1 MAISDFNPEFWAA
14 SLIRHLDK
22 AFVFAQPAVAN
33 RNYEGEIKQAG
44 DTVHLQNVNDV
55 TVKTYNPAED
65 IEEGAADVGDSA
77 TLSIDQFKYWAV
89 TVDDLNKVQSHVQL
103 MDEKTKR
110 AAVAIADVVDQR
122 IASHQAAVVTAGN
135 VIEAA
140 EEKAIEVKEAAEA
153 YELLV
158 DLGVQLDEQNVPTDG
173 RFAVIPPWFHGV
185 IQKDARFVEAGT
197 AKTDDVLANGMIGR
211 AAGFNLLK
219 SNNVVNTEGA
229 DYRIL
234 AGSNQ
239 GITFAEQFVETE
251 AIRKEKRFADM
262 ARGLY
267 IYGSTV
273 ANADEL
279 AVLRVTNKV

>member
-22 AFVFAQPAVAN
+22 AFVYAQPAVAN

-44 DTVHLQNVNDV
+44 DTVHLQNVDDV
-55 TVKTYNPAED
+55 TVRTYNPAAD
-65 IEEGAADVGDSA
+65 IEIEEADTDDTA
-77 TLSIDQFKYWAV
+77 TLTIDQFKYWAV
-89 TVDDLNKVQSHVQL
+89 KVDDLNKVQSHVAL

-135 VIEAA
+135 VVEAA
-140 EEKAIEVKEAAEA
+140 ESKAIAVKEAAEA

-158 DLGVQLDEQNVPTDG
+158 DLGVQLDEQNVPTEG
-173 RFAVIPPWFHGV
+173 RFAVIPAWFHGV

-197 AKTDDVLANGMIGR
+197 MKTDQVLENGLIGR

-219 SNNVVNTEGA
+219 SNNVPNTAGA

-251 AIRKEKRFADM
+251 ALRMERRFGDL

-267 IYGSTV
+267 LYGSTV

-279 AVLRVTNKV
+279 AVLRVTNEV

>member
-22 AFVFAQPAVAN
+22 AFVYAQPAVAN

-44 DTVHLQNVNDV
+44 DTVHLQNVDDV
-55 TVKTYNPAED
+55 TVETYDPTKD
-65 IEEGAADVGDSA
+65 IELEEADTGDTA
-77 TLSIDQFKYWAV
+77 TLTIDQFKYWAV
-89 TVDDLNKVQSHVQL
+89 KVDDLNKVQSHVQL

-135 VIEAA
+135 VVEAA
-140 EEKAIEVKEAAEA
+140 EEKAIEVKAAAEA

-158 DLGVQLDEQNVPTDG
+158 DLGVQLDDQNVPTEG

-185 IQKDARFVEAGT
+185 IQKDARFVQAGT
-197 AKTDDVLANGMIGR
+197 AKTDEVLANGLIGR
-211 AAGFNLLK
+211 AAGFDLIK
-219 SNNVVNTEGA
+219 SNNVPNTAGA

-251 AIRKEKRFADM
+251 ALRMERRFGDI

>member
-22 AFVFAQPAVAN
+22 AFVYAQPAVAN

-44 DTVHLQNVNDV
+44 DTVHLQNVDDV
-55 TVKTYNPAED
+55 TVETYDPTKD
-65 IEEGAADVGDSA
+65 IEIEEADTGDTG

-89 TVDDLNKVQSHVQL
+89 KVDDLNKVQSHVQL

-140 EEKAIEVKEAAEA
+140 EEKAIKIKLAAEA

-158 DLGVQLDEQNVPTDG
+158 DLGVQLDEQNVPTEG

-197 AKTDDVLANGMIGR
+197 PKTDDVLTNGLVGR
-211 AAGFNLLK
+211 AAGFTLYK
-219 SNNVVNTEGA
+219 SNNVVNTAGA

-251 AIRKEKRFADM
+251 ALRMEGRFADL

-267 IYGSTV
+267 LYGSTV

-279 AVLRVTNKV
+279 AVLRVTNEV